1 MTRTGPLTEF
11 SPLTPDALRHLL
23 DAELSLRARMAH
35 VGLLIVAG
43 LGTAGL
49 LSLWLTE
56 PALPTR
62 THAAFAVLV
71 AINLSWSIYALRVL
85 TRRRVLFARHR
96 ITAGRM
102 AVTFTSVFLAGA
114 IAMGVTTGAA
124 AAFLAAG
131 LGVVML
137 AAAVAVLAR
146 AHRAYARL
154 TARRLELERGQP
166 RP

>member
-23 DAELSLRARMAH
+23 DAELSLKARLAH
-35 VGLLIVAG
+35 VALLIVGA

-56 PALPTR
+56 PALPAR

-71 AINLSWSIYALRVL
+71 AINVSWTLYALRVL
-85 TRRRVLFARHR
+85 THRRVLFARHR
-96 ITAGRM
+96 IIAGHM
-102 AVTFTSVFLAGA
+102 AVTFTSVFVAGA
-114 IAMGVTTGAA
+114 VAVGVTTGAS

-131 LGVVML
+131 LGAVML
-137 AAAVAVLAR
+137 VAAVAVLRR
-146 AHRAYARL
+146 AHRAYTRL
-154 TARRLELERGQP
+154 AERRQALEQGRG
-166 RP
+166 